1 MTQAEMG
8 ALTHHG
14 GRIDAAKAL
23 FPDVLTPW
31 LDMSTG
37 INPVAWTPTERLTV
51 DAAPLPDRSALTRL
65 EALAAAHFGV
75 PAERVAA
82 VPGSEMALRLLPLLG
97 VPQPIVV
104 VRPSYGTHGAVASA
118 RVDQSVLDDWAGRAG
133 SLLIAN
139 PNNPDGV
146 HRSPEQLARLAAA
159 QTRAGGWLVLD
170 EAFADAMPGTGF
182 DGGDQ
187 VVVLRSF
194 GKFFGLAGVRLGFVM
209 AAPEIL
215 TRLRDL
221 LGDWPVSA
229 HAIAWGSAAYAD
241 RAWIAATRIALVERA
256 AALDA
261 VLTRHGLIARGACP
275 LFRMVETPEAAVI
288 FRRLA
293 AAGILV
299 RPFADAPERL
309 RFGVPAAA
317 SDLERLDE
325 ALRHG

>member
-1 MTQAEMG
+1 MTQAPMA

-23 FPDVLTPW
+23 FPNAPAPW
-31 LDMSTG
+31 LDLSTG
-37 INPVAWTPTERLTV
+37 INPVAWTPPEGLAV
-51 DAAPLPDRSALTRL
+51 DAAPLPDRSALARL

-75 PAERVAA
+75 AAERVAA
-82 VPGSEMALRLLPLLG
+82 VPGSEMALRLLPMLG
-97 VPQPIVV
+97 VPQPIVA
-104 VRPSYGTHGAVASA
+104 VRPSYGTHGAVAFA
-118 RVDQSVLDDWAGRAG
+118 RVDQSALNDWRGQAG
-133 SLLIAN
+133 SLLAAN

-146 HRSPEQLARLAAA
+146 HRSLEQLARLAAA
-159 QTRAGGWLVLD
+159 QERAGGWLILD
-170 EAFADAMPGTGF
+170 EAFADAMPGRGF

-194 GKFFGLAGVRLGFVM
+194 GKFFGLAGLRLGFVI
-209 AAPEIL
+209 AAPAVL
-215 TRLRDL
+215 ARLREL

-229 HAIAWGSAAYAD
+229 HAMAWGGAAYAD
-241 RAWIAATRIALVERA
+241 RDWIAETRIALGERVR
-256 AALDA
+256 A
-261 VLTRHGLIARGACP
+261 VDEVLARHDLTARGACP
-275 LFRMVETPEAAVI
+275 LFRMVETPEAPTI
-288 FRRLA
+288 FQRLA

-317 SDLERLDE
+317 ADLERLDR

>member
-1 MTQAEMG
+1 MTQAPMA

-23 FPDVLTPW
+23 FPNAPAPW
-31 LDMSTG
+31 LDLSTG
-37 INPVAWTPTERLTV
+37 INPVAWTPPEGLAV
-51 DAAPLPDRSALTRL
+51 DAAPLPDRSALARL

-75 PAERVAA
+75 AAERVAA

-97 VPQPIVV
+97 LPQPIVA

-118 RVDQSVLDDWAGRAG
+118 RVDQSALDDWAGQAG
-133 SLLIAN
+133 SLLVAN
-139 PNNPDGV
+139 PNNPDGI

-159 QTRAGGWLVLD
+159 QERAGGWLILD
-170 EAFADAMPGTGF
+170 EAFADAMPGRGF

-194 GKFFGLAGVRLGFVM
+194 GKFFGLAGVRLGFVI

-215 TRLRDL
+215 TRLRAL

-229 HAIAWGSAAYAD
+229 HAIAWGRAAYAD
-241 RAWIAATRIALVERA
+241 SEWIAATRIALRKRA
-256 AALDA
+256 AAMDE
-261 VLTRHGLIARGACP
+261 VLARHGLTARGACP
-275 LFRMVETPEAAVI
+275 LFRMVETPDAAAI
-288 FRRLA
+288 FQRLA

-317 SDLERLDE
+317 AELDRLDR